1 MDSFS
6 IMPSPTEYPHDPA
19 QEILVPAE
27 DLQSFLAELFIKK
40 SMFAMDAQT
49 AAARIVEADL
59 RGMHSHG
66 CRMMPWYLKAFD
78 DGHIDPRG
86 QVLPLT
92 ETAAMATLD
101 GSRALGQVAA
111 TKAMELAI
119 EKARDVGTGTVAV
132 KNSHHLGAAGVY
144 VQLAIDAGMIGHC
157 ITSTGRASVA
167 GYGTKGRATSN
178 HALAWGIPVKTGAP
192 IVLDMACAE
201 ASWGKIN
208 ALAQYGLPIPLGWA
222 LDAEGEPTTH
232 GDAAKTLLP
241 AAGPRGF
248 GLGIVSGVLA
258 GALVGG
264 RLPISRKREAMAE
277 GSQHF
282 VSVIDPEKF
291 VEPDRF
297 YARIEEAL
305 TAMREL
311 EPAPEFEKVRIPGER
326 QWENLNKAKT
336 QGVPLHQTD
345 AGTLKTLAE
354 DLGVRIPWD

>member
-1 MDSFS
+1 
-6 IMPSPTEYPHDPA
+6 MPNPTEYPQDPE
-19 QEILVPAE
+19 QEILVSAE
-27 DLQSFLAELFIKK
+27 ELQSFIAGLFIKK
-40 SMFAMDAQT
+40 SVFAMDAEV

-59 RGMHSHG
+59 RGLHSHG
-66 CRMMPWYLKAFD
+66 CRMMKWYLGAFD
-78 DGHIDPRG
+78 EGHIDPRG

-111 TKAMELAI
+111 TKAMQLAI
-119 EKARDVGTGTVAV
+119 EKARQVGTGTVVV

-144 VQLAIDAGMIGHC
+144 VQLAIDEGMIGHC

-178 HALAWGIPVKTGAP
+178 HALAWGIPVQSGAP
-192 IVLDMACAE
+192 FVLDMACAE

-208 ALAQYGLPIPLGWA
+208 ALAQYGLPIPPGWA
-222 LDAEGEPTTH
+222 LDADGESTTD
-232 GDAAKTLLP
+232 GNTAKTLLP

-248 GLGIVSGVLA
+248 GLGIMSGVLA

-264 RLPISRKREAMAE
+264 RLPISRKRDAMAE
-277 GSQHF
+277 SSQHYF
-282 VSVIDPEKF
+282 SVIDPEKF
-291 VEPDRF
+291 IELDRF
-297 YARIEEAL
+297 HARIDEAL

-311 EPAPEFEKVRIPGER
+311 EPAPEFERVRIPGER
-326 QWENLNKAKT
+326 QWDNLNKAKT

-345 AGTLKTLAE
+345 AETLKALAE
-354 DLGVRIPWD
+354 KLGVNVPWN